1 MTGLEPAT
9 FGVTGRRSNQLSYTR
24 AAGGPFRLAAGSRS
38 RGPRR
43 AEGATL
49 VARPG
54 SRPFGRATWHGC
66 MPCRATYARAAVSYS
81 RRSISLSRPKHTF
94 HNNLARAGS
103 DFVLLAIVHATQH
116 NVAIGQANV
125 LIIEPRERATDRA
138 IVLRFQV
145 DLLPCDFF
153 RPQLP
158 EPLPSSP
165 VLLYRLSVSDSALRL
180 GVIASGGNDT

>member
-1 MTGLEPAT
+1 VLRWLPDQGAALLGVQRGTVACLAERLTREP
-9 FGVTGRRSNQLSYTR
+9 RSHILGDQ
-24 AAGGPFRLAAGSRS
+24 
-38 RGPRR
+38 
-43 AEGATL
+43 
-49 VARPG
+49 
-54 SRPFGRATWHGC
+54 
-66 MPCRATYARAAVSYS
+66 
-81 RRSISLSRPKHTF
+81 ISLSRPKHTF